1 MEQQRFL
8 PLTFSGGVMVS
19 EYEES
24 NITEELKKMARIA
37 TDMQLSTK
45 MREQAVSQLGE
56 LGTHEA
62 LLVLLNLAANDRL
75 TKEQRDFSL
84 KKARDIIKKSPQ

>member
-1 MEQQRFL
+1 MI
-8 PLTFSGGVMVS
+8 SDNN
-19 EYEES
+19 EETVV
-24 NITEELKKMARIA
+24 TEELKKLASIA
-37 TDMQLSTK
+37 TDMQLSVK
-45 MREQAVSQLGE
+45 MRDQAVNQLGI

-75 TKEQRDFSL
+75 NKEQRDMAL